1 MPKSITDFVT
11 ESKSFD
17 KGFDKQASCFKSDG
31 KATIYSPLDID
42 NYSDVREYFKSAK
55 NGVERALKAG
65 FKKLL
70 IVLPSTPK
78 FKSGELSSLLGALAA
93 LYVPIQYR
101 EAAPENVH
109 RAEKLF
115 VSSMS
120 PIASLSTVIEN
131 AISLESGL
139 FIARLEN

>member
-1 MPKSITDFVT
+1 LPKSIIAHVT
-11 ESKSFD
+11 ESKSYD
-17 KGFDKQASCFKSDG
+17 KGFDKQVSCFKSDG
-31 KATIYSPLDID
+31 KVVIYSPLDID

-65 FKKLL
+65 FKKPV

-101 EAAPENVH
+101 EAAPANVR
-109 RAEKLF
+109 RAEQLF
-115 VSSMS
+115 VSSVS
-120 PIASLSTVIEN
+120 SISSLSSVIEN
-131 AISLESGL
+131 AMSLESGL
-139 FIARLEN
+139 FIAR